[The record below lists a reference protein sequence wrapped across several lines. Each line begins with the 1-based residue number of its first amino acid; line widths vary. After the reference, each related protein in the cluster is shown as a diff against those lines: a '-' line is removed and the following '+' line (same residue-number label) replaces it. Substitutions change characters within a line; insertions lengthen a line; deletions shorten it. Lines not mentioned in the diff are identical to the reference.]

1 MNNVQKIGALI
12 LGIGIA
18 VASSVAWRLWWAI
31 QRQVHDRWYWLKC
44 WLWHRYDVV
53 VCRPLPPTWVDR
65 DYLLVF
71 AAFQILEDYVN
82 KEDTHFHEDVYK
94 TYKEGG
100 YDEDRCREEE
110 RDWNE
115 IRVLY
120 GWWQKRKA
128 EKYADDYDQDNEMLH
143 RLINVRKYLWT

>member
-1 MNNVQKIGALI
+1 MKLSNTKRKRAKLR
-12 LGIGIA
+12 
-18 VASSVAWRLWWAI
+18 RLWWAI

-44 WLWHRYDVV
+44 WLWHRYNVV
-53 VCRPLPPTWVDR
+53 VCRPLPPTWCDR

-82 KEDTHFHEDVYK
+82 KEDTHFHIDVYK
-94 TYKEGG
+94 TYKESG
-100 YDEDRCREEE
+100 YEEDRAREEE

-120 GWWQKRKA
+120 GWWQERKTD
-128 EKYADDYDQDNEMLH
+128 KYADDYDQDNEMLH